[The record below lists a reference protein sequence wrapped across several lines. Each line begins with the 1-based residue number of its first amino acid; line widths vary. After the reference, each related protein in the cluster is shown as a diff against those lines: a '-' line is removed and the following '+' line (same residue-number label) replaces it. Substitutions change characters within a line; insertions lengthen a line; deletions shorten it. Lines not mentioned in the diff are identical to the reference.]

1 MVASFGPIIAGLAS
15 KVLPEFISWL
25 RKEGKKFEGLQRDV
39 DSIRDELELI
49 DAAIL
54 DHSSNSGSNSQK
66 VWISQVRRLA
76 NDIEDWIDQFR
87 VADTKEARQELSGQI
102 LGLKQRCE
110 KIGKEPPATSNN
122 PPNTGQK
129 MVAMEGALD
138 HHKLPLAA
146 SRHKM
151 VGMQGALEELRE
163 LVVRQ
168 SDRQSERKL
177 RVICIVGFGGIGKT
191 FLADKL
197 YTSVSKDHFP
207 RHAWV
212 NASGKRAGEV
222 LKEILEEL
230 GKQVDKGK
238 GIDGA
243 SSSSN
248 IPTIDVHGAST
259 SKQVIRKVGFHGGSS
274 SNEGPKINN
283 ASSETPLAENVDL
296 KSCLGTNRY
305 LIVIDDVQRR
315 EVLHGIIREFPAEM
329 EDSRIIVTT
338 SVQSVAYGINS
349 DSRHMYKVKTLSCD
363 DPKELFFQ
371 VASMEKYPEV
381 DRNQTLSAID
391 RCDGLP
397 LALVSIAEFMKRN
410 VAENTTVSAKEKVIA
425 KICEEALQACRDC
438 DDDRLARMQRR
449 SGSQAACGS
458 CDDGCCSDNP
468 LARMQR
474 VLFDNYHSLHSDAII
489 QYCLL
494 YFSMFPRGH
503 PVKRN
508 SLIRRWMAEELIQ
521 DGVSST
527 DPVDAA
533 AKNLSVLIDRNV
545 IQPIDE
551 NVKRC
556 KPPGMMLEYIS
567 HKSMCED
574 FMRVLHCHQQPRTD
588 EYIRRLSLHNYNGKN
603 IAERDSTLFHRLRT
617 LAVFPAKVK
626 DAGTVGLGVKFA
638 DYKLL
643 RVLDLEECNGLENS
657 HLQEICD
664 TPLLLLR
671 YLSLGGS
678 ITAVPRKIARLKRLQ
693 TLDLRGSNANTVEA
707 PIEVILLPELK
718 HLLGVFRLSKFDFLV
733 KGLEKK
739 LSKTELETLAGFVI
753 GKSRGISRLLFHM
766 SMLRKIKIR
775 CKPTADKANL
785 THVSRAIEKFIR
797 NVHNTPGHRS
807 LSVDLVGGCKTEF
820 LDFLRA
826 APGTLNSLKLQGKLK
841 EFPRFIVDLTGLTE
855 LCFWSTNLRGQDIIS
870 GVRGLG
876 VLEYLKLV
884 EDNLGDLVIE
894 SGSETGPGSRPE
906 SEHGHQSKPV
916 YFPSLKRIC
925 LKSSKELPGIT
936 IKPGAVQH
944 IVSLH
949 LFSPQLLDPSKIEI
963 AKLKTL
969 KEVALQKGVDKRKA
983 ITLWKEA
990 AKSHPNRP
998 NILEIE
1004 NP

>member
-1 MVASFGPIIAGLAS
+1 M
-15 KVLPEFISWL
+15 
-25 RKEGKKFEGLQRDV
+25 
-39 DSIRDELELI
+39 
-49 DAAIL
+49 
-54 DHSSNSGSNSQK
+54 
-66 VWISQVRRLA
+66 
-76 NDIEDWIDQFR
+76 
-87 VADTKEARQELSGQI
+87 
-102 LGLKQRCE
+102 
-110 KIGKEPPATSNN
+110 
-122 PPNTGQK
+122 
-129 MVAMEGALD
+129 
-138 HHKLPLAA
+138 
-146 SRHKM
+146 
-151 VGMQGALEELRE
+151 
-163 LVVRQ
+163 
-168 SDRQSERKL
+168 
-177 RVICIVGFGGIGKT
+177 
-191 FLADKL
+191 
-197 YTSVSKDHFP
+197 
-207 RHAWV
+207 
-212 NASGKRAGEV
+212 
-222 LKEILEEL
+222 
-230 GKQVDKGK
+230 
-238 GIDGA
+238 
-243 SSSSN
+243 
-248 IPTIDVHGAST
+248 
-259 SKQVIRKVGFHGGSS
+259 
-274 SNEGPKINN
+274 
-283 ASSETPLAENVDL
+283 
-296 KSCLGTNRY
+296 
-305 LIVIDDVQRR
+305 QRR
-315 EVLHGIIREFPAEM
+315 EVLHGIIREFPADM

-338 SVQSVAYGINS
+338 SVQSVAYDINS

-381 DRNQTLSAID
+381 DRNETLSAID

-410 VAENTTVSAKEKVIA
+410 VAEISTVSAKEKVIA

-438 DDDRLARMQRR
+438 DDRCRDDRSARMQR
-449 SGSQAACGS
+449 SGCAEG
-458 CDDGCCSDNP
+458 CDGGCCSDNPP

-474 VLFDNYHSLHSDAII
+474 VLFDNYHSLHNDAII
-489 QYCLL
+489 QSCLL

-508 SLIRRWMAEELIQ
+508 SLIRRWVAEELIQ
-521 DGVSST
+521 DGISST
-527 DPVDAA
+527 DPVDVA

-556 KPPGMMLEYIS
+556 QPPGMMLEYIS
-567 HKSMCED
+567 HKSMCEG

-603 IAERDSTLFHRLRT
+603 IAERDGSTLFSRLRT
-617 LAVFPAKVK
+617 LAVFPAKLK
-626 DAGTVGLGVKFA
+626 DAVTVGLGVKFA

-643 RVLDLEECNGLENS
+643 RVLDLEQCNGLDNS

-707 PIEVILLPELK
+707 PIEAILLPELK
-718 HLLGVFRLSKFDFLV
+718 HLLGVFRLSRFDFLV
-733 KGLEKK
+733 KGLKKK

-753 GKSRGISRLLFHM
+753 GKSRGVSRLLFHM
-766 SMLRKIKIR
+766 SMLRKIKIQ

-785 THVSRAIEKFIR
+785 THVSKAIEKFIR

-807 LSVDLVGGCKTEF
+807 LSIDLVGGCKTEF

-855 LCFWSTNLRGQDIIS
+855 LCFWLTNLRGQDIIS

-876 VLEYLKLV
+876 VLKYLKLV

-894 SGSETGPGSRPE
+894 SGPEPESESESE

-936 IKPGAVQH
+936 IQSGAVKH

-949 LFSPQLLDPSKIEI
+949 LFSPQLLEPSKIEI

-969 KEVALQKGVDKRKA
+969 KEVALQKVVDKRKV
-983 ITLWKEA
+983 ITRWKEA
-990 AKSHPNRP
+990 AKRHPNRP

-1004 NP
+1004 DP